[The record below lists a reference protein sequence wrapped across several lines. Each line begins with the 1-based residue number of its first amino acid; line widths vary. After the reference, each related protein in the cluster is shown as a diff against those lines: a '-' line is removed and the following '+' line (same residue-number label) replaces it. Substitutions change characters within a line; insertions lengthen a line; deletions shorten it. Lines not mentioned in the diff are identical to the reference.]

1 MNSQRNNSDVIDYM
15 IDDIKEI
22 KKDVKMLLEVRN
34 KQSGFNKALNI
45 VITGMTTIIFNVI
58 ILIFKK

>member
-1 MNSQRNNSDVIDYM
+1 MNSQRNNSDVIEYM

-22 KKDVKMLLEVRN
+22 KKDVKMLLEVKH

-45 VITGMTTIIFNVI
+45 VITGMATIIFNIV